1 MTPEQR
7 DALLRLARRSLVH
20 EVCGGQR
27 ELDTT
32 VELPAGFSG
41 CFVTL
46 KTAGRLRGCMGTFR
60 PLGTLAQTVDQVT
73 RMSCSSDPRFASQ
86 RIGPDELDE
95 IHIEVS
101 VLDEPKPTDDPA
113 GLVVGKHGVWIRR
126 GSASGC
132 LLPQVAVE
140 RGWSAEE
147 FLTQCCVLKAG
158 LTPDAWRDPETET
171 LLFGAEII
179 SEPPRGSAGAGSAQ
193 G

>member
-7 DALLRLARRSLVH
+7 DALLRIARRSMVH
-20 EVCGGQR
+20 EVGGGQH

-32 VELPAGFSG
+32 VELPADFSG

-46 KTAGRLRGCMGTFR
+46 KTEGRLRGCMGTFK

-113 GLVVGKHGVWIRR
+113 GLVVGRHGVWIRR
-126 GSASGC
+126 GSAPGC

-140 RGWSAEE
+140 RGLAEPAVVE
-147 FLTQCCVLKAG
+147 RLTG
-158 LTPDAWRDPETET
+158 LAQQVGLRPDLSQVDLEAAWAAMSVP
-171 LLFGAEII
+171 LCLI
-179 SEPPRGSAGAGSAQ
+179 SLRRN
-193 G
+193 

>member
-7 DALLRLARRSLVH
+7 QAVLKIARRTLVH
-20 EVCGGQR
+20 QLRGGEHQVVS
-27 ELDTT
+27 E
-32 VELPAGFSG
+32 VELPTDFSG

-46 KTAGRLRGCMGTFR
+46 KRGGRLRGCMGTFK
-60 PLGTLAQTVDQVT
+60 PLGTLVQTVDRVT
-73 RMSCSSDPRFASQ
+73 RMSCSDDPRFVDH
-86 RIGPDELDE
+86 RIGPDELDD

-101 VLDEPKPTDDPA
+101 VLDEPRRTDDPA
-113 GLVVGKHGVWIRR
+113 GLVVGKHGIWIRR

-158 LTPDAWRDPETET
+158 LPADAWKDPQTET
-171 LLFGAEII
+171 CLFGADIV
-179 SEPPRGSAGAGSAQ
+179 SEPTGGSGS
-193 G
+193 